1 MSIENKSRN
10 TYAFCMAHPTQ
21 NRVIANPTIIELIP
35 GINILNPNTENLLLQ
50 DDRFNELMAEG
61 ILYVSSVEQKK
72 KVFKD
77 DETGVSYID
86 QAGVKVPV
94 SVQDV
99 KIAPQESQ
107 EHRESQQILDTPKG
121 VKMKAS
127 VLKKLGVSA
136 ENATKI
142 IQDTPAEGYTD
153 IGQLPNIGEDLD
165 KVTVL
170 FNEE

>member
-1 MSIENKSRN
+1 MSIENNSRN
-10 TYAFCMAHPTQ
+10 TYAFCMAIPSQ

-35 GINILNPNTENLLLQ
+35 GINILNPDTENLLLQ

-61 ILYVSSVEQKK
+61 ILYATNVEQKK
-72 KVFKD
+72 KVFTD

-99 KIAPQESQ
+99 KITPQEP
-107 EHRESQQILDTPKG
+107 QILDTPKG
-121 VKMKAS
+121 IKMKAS

>member
-10 TYAFCMAHPTQ
+10 TFAFCMAIASQ

-35 GINILNPNTENLLLQ
+35 GINILNPDTENLLLQ

-61 ILYVSSVEQKK
+61 ILYATNVEQKK
-72 KVFKD
+72 KVFTD

-99 KIAPQESQ
+99 KITPQEPQ
-107 EHRESQQILDTPKG
+107 VLDTPKG

>member
-10 TYAFCMAHPTQ
+10 TFAFCMAIASQ
-21 NRVIANPTIIELIP
+21 NRIITNPTIIELIP
-35 GINILNPNTENLLLQ
+35 GINILNPDTENLLLQ

-61 ILYVSSVEQKK
+61 ILYATNVEQKK

-99 KIAPQESQ
+99 KIAPQ
-107 EHRESQQILDTPKG
+107 ESQQILDTPKG

-153 IGQLPNIGEDLD
+153 IGQLPAIGEDLD
-165 KVTVL
+165 KVSVL

>member
-10 TYAFCMAHPTQ
+10 TFAFCMVIASQ

-35 GINILNPNTENLLLQ
+35 GINILNPDTENLLLQ

-61 ILYVSSVEQKK
+61 ILYATNVEQKK

-99 KIAPQESQ
+99 KIAPQ
-107 EHRESQQILDTPKG
+107 ESQQILDTPKG

-142 IQDTPAEGYTD
+142 IQDTPAEGYTN
-153 IGQLPNIGEDLD
+153 IGQLPAIGEDLD
-165 KVTVL
+165 KVSVL